1 MIKKVGDS
9 DKLQGG
15 VSKLFNNKTT
25 IDINKKLLVLKKLKE
40 QDEQNRINEAIR
52 QAEKEKIDLWWIEE
66 KKKIVPWTDEQ
77 RAFYEKHTFSPDE
90 KSSERYN
97 RLMTNTWKKLE
108 NR

>member
-1 MIKKVGDS
+1 MFN
-9 DKLQGG
+9 
-15 VSKLFNNKTT
+15 SKEA
-25 IDINKKLLVLKKLKE
+25 IEINKKLLITKLLEE
-40 QDEQNRINEAIR
+40 QQKQIRINEAI
-52 QAEKEKIDLWWIEE
+52 QEAQKQKIDEWFKNVMSEI
-66 KKKIVPWTDEQ
+66 KPWTKEQ